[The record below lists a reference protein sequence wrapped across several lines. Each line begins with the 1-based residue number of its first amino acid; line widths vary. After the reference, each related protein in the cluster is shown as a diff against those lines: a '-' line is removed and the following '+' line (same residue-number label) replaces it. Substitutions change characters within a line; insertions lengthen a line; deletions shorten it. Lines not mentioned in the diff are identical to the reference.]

1 MKDKF
6 LEVVISFLNLVK
18 AGYQAFMEK
27 FRLLPRVWRYF
38 LAFVFYFWLYT
49 RMVSF
54 NFLWLFG
61 SMPDLE
67 KLENPKQTIA
77 SELYSADGVLLGK
90 YFRENRSPITYE
102 DINPIM
108 VQALISTEDVRF
120 YEHSGIDL
128 NALVSIPISLI
139 KGDSRGG
146 STITQQLAKNL
157 FKTRTDASKGL
168 LGYVPLLKTVIIK
181 TKEWIMATR
190 LEKTFTKEEII
201 TMYLNTVDFGSNTFG
216 VKVAAAT
223 FFGTTPRDLSTN
235 EAATLV
241 GLLKAPT
248 TYSPVSN
255 PANSQERRN
264 VVLGQLLKYDV
275 IGQAAYDSLSQLP
288 LVVSFKPE
296 THYEGSGTYF
306 RSVVGNY
313 LREWCKKNG
322 LDLYADGLKIYTT
335 LNSKI
340 QEHAEAA
347 VDSQMKV
354 LQAKFYKHWKGK
366 NPWVDEKDN
375 EIPNFIEKV
384 AKRTDYY
391 IYLNKRFEGDK
402 DSINFHMNRPR
413 KMKVFSWK
421 GDIDTVLSPMDSIRY
436 YKHFL
441 QCGMMTMDPFT
452 GQILAWVGGINFKY
466 FKYDH
471 VYQSKRQPGSTF
483 KPFVYCTAL
492 DKGLSPCDK
501 MVDQRVYIKYYDRW
515 LKKDTVWSPR
525 NSDWVF
531 TGEEMT
537 LRRAMAKSVNSIT
550 AQLVEK
556 LGAEAVITYA
566 HKLGIQSRLDTI
578 PSVGLG
584 SSDVTLFEMVGAY
597 STFLNKGI
605 WTEPVFVT
613 RIEDKNGNLIHEFVP
628 QRKHAISEETAWLM
642 LHMLKGGLEEPG
654 GTSQALFQ
662 HGGLFKGNEFGGKT
676 GTSSNHSDGWFMG
689 VTKDLVTG
697 VWVGGD
703 DRSIHFR
710 TSALGEGARTAC
722 PVYGIYMEK
731 LYADSETG
739 VKMGYFP
746 RPFVKITKPY
756 NCRTILKPK
765 VDSTALGADSLAIE
779 PTETETP

>member
-1 MKDKF
+1 MKEKF
-6 LEVVISFLNLVK
+6 LDALGDFLNLLEK
-18 AGYQAFMEK
+18 GYKRFMKK
-27 FRLLPRVWRYF
+27 FRLLPRVWQYF
-38 LAFVFYFWLYT
+38 LRFVFIFWLYT
-49 RMVSF
+49 RLVSF

-61 SMPDLE
+61 AMPELE
-67 KLENPKQTIA
+67 TLENPKVTIA
-77 SELYSADGVLLGK
+77 SELYTADRVLIGK
-90 YFRENRSPITYE
+90 YYRENRSPVSYE
-102 DINPIM
+102 EINPLLIK
-108 VQALISTEDVRF
+108 ALVATEDVRF
-120 YEHSGIDL
+120 YDHSGIDL
-128 NALVSIPISLI
+128 TAMLSIPFSLLR
-139 KGDSRGG
+139 GDNRGG
-146 STITQQLAKNL
+146 STLTQQLAKNL
-157 FKTRTDASKGL
+157 FKTRAGDSKGL
-168 LGYVPLLKTVIIK
+168 FGYIPILKTLIFK

-190 LEKTFTKEEII
+190 LEKTFTKEEIL
-201 TMYLNTVDFGSNTFG
+201 TMYLNTVDFGSNSFG
-216 VKVAAAT
+216 VKVASST
-223 FFGTTPRDLSTN
+223 FFDSNPKDLN
-235 EAATLV
+235 ILQAATLV

-248 TYSPVSN
+248 SYSPVLH
-255 PANSQERRN
+255 PDKCVERRN
-264 VVLGQLLKYDV
+264 VVLGQMLKYN
-275 IGQAAYDSLSQLP
+275 IINQNQYESLVSQP
-288 LVVSFKPE
+288 LGLRFKAE
-296 THYEGSGTYF
+296 SHNDGSGTYF
-306 RSVVGNY
+306 RNVVGNY
-313 LREWCKKNG
+313 LREWCKNNG
-322 LDLYADGLKIYTT
+322 YDLYADGLRIYTT
-335 LNSKI
+335 INSRI
-340 QEHAEAA
+340 QAHAEAA
-347 VDSQMKV
+347 VDSQMKI
-354 LQAKFYKHWKGK
+354 LQAKFYRHWKDK
-366 NPWVDEKDN
+366 NPWVDEQDV
-375 EIPNFIEKV
+375 EIPGFIEKV

-391 IYLNKRFEGDK
+391 IHLKKKFDGNA
-402 DSINFHMNRPR
+402 DSVNYYMNIPK
-413 KMKVFSWK
+413 KMKVFSWD
-421 GDIDTVLSPMDSIRY
+421 GERDTTMSPMDSIRY

-483 KPFVYCTAL
+483 KPFVYCAAI
-492 DKGLSPCDK
+492 DKGFSPCDR
-501 MVDQRVYIKYYDRW
+501 MLDHRVSIKYYDRW

-550 AQLVEK
+550 SQLIEK
-556 LGAEAVITYA
+556 IGPETVIQYA
-566 HKLGIQSRLDTI
+566 HKLGIKSRLDTI

-584 SSDVTLFEMVGAY
+584 SSDVSLFEMVGAY
-597 STFLNKGI
+597 CTFLNKGVA
-605 WTEPVFVT
+605 TEPLYVT
-613 RIEDKNGNLIHEFVP
+613 RVEDKNGNIIHEFIP

-731 LYADSETG
+731 LYADKETG

-756 NCRTILKPK
+756 NCRTRIRARS
-765 VDSTALGADSLAIE
+765 DSTGANLDSASVVN
-779 PTETETP
+779 

>member
-1 MKDKF
+1 
-6 LEVVISFLNLVK
+6 
-18 AGYQAFMEK
+18 
-27 FRLLPRVWRYF
+27 
-38 LAFVFYFWLYT
+38 
-49 RMVSF
+49 MVSF

-61 SMPDLE
+61 SMPEIE
-67 KLENPKQTIA
+67 KLENPKVTIA
-77 SELYSADGVLLGK
+77 SELYTVDHKLIGK
-90 YFRENRSPITYE
+90 YYRENRSPVTYPELNPYIVKALIATE
-102 DINPIM
+102 DI
-108 VQALISTEDVRF
+108 RF

-128 NALVSIPISLI
+128 NALISIPIYLM
-139 KGDSRGG
+139 KGDNRGG
-146 STITQQLAKNL
+146 STLTQQLAKNL
-157 FKTRTDASKGL
+157 FKTRNEVSKGL
-168 LGYVPLLKTVIIK
+168 LGRIPLIKTMIIK

-190 LEKTFTKEEII
+190 LEKTFTKEEIL
-201 TMYLNTVDFGSNTFG
+201 TMYLNTVDFGSNSFG
-216 VKVAAAT
+216 IKVAS
-223 FFGTTPRDLSTN
+223 STYFDAKPSELTIN
-235 EAATLV
+235 ECAVLV

-248 TYSPVSN
+248 SYSPVSN
-255 PANSQERRN
+255 PKKCEERRN
-264 VVLGQLLKYDV
+264 VVLGQMLKYSV
-275 IGQAAYDSLSQLP
+275 ISQEQFDSLSTSP
-288 LVVSFKPE
+288 LVVKFKAE
-296 THYEGSGTYF
+296 SHNDGSGTYF
-306 RSVVGNY
+306 RNIVGNY
-313 LREWCKKNG
+313 LRDWCKENG

-335 LNSKI
+335 LNSRI
-340 QEHAEAA
+340 QQHAEAA

-354 LQAKFYKHWKGK
+354 LQTRFYKHWKGK
-366 NPWVDEKDN
+366 NPWVDEKDM
-375 EIPNFIEKV
+375 EIPGFIEKV

-391 IYLNKRFEGDK
+391 IVLKKRYEGNL
-402 DSINFHMNRPR
+402 DSINYYMNQPK

-421 GDIDTVLSPMDSIRY
+421 GDRDTLLSAMDSIRY

-452 GQILAWVGGINFKY
+452 GHILAWVGGINFKH

-483 KPFVYCTAL
+483 KPFVYCAAI
-492 DKGLSPCDK
+492 DKGYTPCDK

-550 AQLVEK
+550 SQLIEK
-556 LGAEAVITYA
+556 IGPETVINYA

-584 SSDVTLFEMVGAY
+584 SSDVSLYEMVGAY
-597 STFLNKGI
+597 STFLNKGV
-605 WTEPVFVT
+605 WTEPQFVL
-613 RIEDKNGNLIHEFVP
+613 RIEDHNGNIIHEFLP

-642 LHMLKGGLEEPG
+642 LYMLKGGLEEPG

-689 VTKDLVTG
+689 VTKDLVSG

-731 LYADSETG
+731 LYQDKETG

-746 RPFVKITKPY
+746 RPFVKINKPY
-756 NCRTILKPK
+756 NCRTKLKPK
-765 VDSTALGADSLAIE
+765 VDSTALDSVEIL
-779 PTETETP
+779 P

>member
-1 MKDKF
+1 VKEKF
-6 LEVVISFLNLVK
+6 LDVFFGFLNLIGK
-18 AGYQAFMEK
+18 GYKAFMAK
-27 FRLLPRVWRYF
+27 FRLLPKVWQFF
-38 LAFVFYFWLYT
+38 LGFVFYFWLYT
-49 RMVSF
+49 RLVSM

-67 KLENPKQTIA
+67 KLENPKQVIA

-90 YFRENRSPITYE
+90 YFRENRSPVAYE

-108 VQALISTEDVRF
+108 VKALIATEDVRF

-128 NALVSIPISLI
+128 NSLISIPIYLL
-139 KGDSRGG
+139 KGDNRGG
-146 STITQQLAKNL
+146 STLTQQLAKNL
-157 FKTRTDASKGL
+157 FKTRNDASKGV
-168 LGYVPLLKTVIIK
+168 LGYVPLLNTMIIK

-190 LEKTFTKEEII
+190 LEKTFTKEEIL
-201 TMYLNTVDFGSNTFG
+201 TMYLNTVDFGSNSFG
-216 VKVAAAT
+216 IKVACST
-223 FFGTTPRDLSTN
+223 FFACSPKELGIAQ
-235 EAATLV
+235 AATLV

-248 TYSPVSN
+248 SYSPVLN
-255 PANSQERRN
+255 PEKSLERRN
-264 VVLGQLLKYDV
+264 VVLGQLLKYQ
-275 IGQAAYDSLSQLP
+275 IITETAFDSLSTLP
-288 LVVSFKPE
+288 LVVNYKQE
-296 THYEGSGTYF
+296 TQNDGSGTYF

-313 LREWCKKNG
+313 LRDWCKKNG

-335 LNSKI
+335 LNSRI
-340 QEHAEAA
+340 QAHAEAA

-354 LQAKFYKHWKGK
+354 LQDKFYKHWKGK
-366 NPWVDEKDN
+366 NPWVDDKDN
-375 EIPNFIEKV
+375 EIPGFIEKV

-391 IYLNKRFEGDK
+391 IYLKKKYEGDK
-402 DSINFHMNRPR
+402 DSIEFHMNRKR
-413 KMKVFSWK
+413 KMRVFAWR
-421 GDIDTVLSPMDSIRY
+421 GDRDTILSPIDSIRY

-441 QCGMMTMDPFT
+441 QCGMMTMDPFS

-483 KPFVYCTAL
+483 KPFVYCAAI
-492 DKGLSPCDK
+492 DKGMSPCDK
-501 MVDQRVYIKYYDRW
+501 MIDQRVFINYYDRW

-550 AQLVEK
+550 AQLVQK
-556 LGAEAVITYA
+556 IGAQAVIEYA

-584 SSDVTLFEMVGAY
+584 SSDVSLYEMIGAY
-597 STFLNKGI
+597 STFLNKGV
-605 WTEPVFVT
+605 WTEPIFVT

-689 VTKDLVTG
+689 VTKNLVSG

-731 LYADSETG
+731 LYEDKETG

-746 RPFVKITKPY
+746 TPFVKITKPY
-756 NCRTILKPK
+756 NCRTKLKPK
-765 VDSTALGADSLAIE
+765 VDSTSIPVDSLGVLPI
-779 PTETETP
+779 ETP